1 MYLNYWGLHT
11 PPFLN
16 TPNRDVF
23 FHSPQ
28 HEEAIHRLLYIV
40 QHRKGIAMLTGEVGC
55 GKTTLVRALT
65 NYLSQNKYDILTIS
79 NPAVNPND
87 LIRDVLL
94 KLGDNG
100 KGESKT
106 LLLDRLR
113 RFLEMHAEQGIE
125 TILVIDEA
133 HMIRDNSTL
142 DELRMM
148 LNIQTEDQV
157 LMTMILLGQ
166 PPLLEKISQLHPLKE
181 RINMRIHIKPLDY
194 INTGKYILYRL
205 KQAGAGNGIFSRE
218 SIGTIYQAS
227 EGLPLRINNICD
239 RSLLIGL
246 MHKSRM
252 VTVKMVEEA
261 LADLE

>member
-1 MYLNYWGLHT
+1 MYLDYWGLHT
-11 PPFLN
+11 SPFLN
-16 TPNRDVF
+16 TPNRNVF

-28 HEEAIHRLLYIV
+28 HEEAIQRLLYIV
-40 QHRKGIAMLTGEVGC
+40 KHRKGVAMLTGEVGC
-55 GKTTLVRALT
+55 GKTTLVRVLT
-65 NYLSQNKYDILTIS
+65 NYLPQSKYDVLTIS
-79 NPAVNPND
+79 NPAVNPD
-87 LIRDVLL
+87 DMIRAVLL

-100 KGESKT
+100 EGDSKT

-113 RFLEMHAEQGIE
+113 RLLEMHANQNIE

-148 LNIQTEDQV
+148 LNIQSDDQT

-166 PPLLEKISQLHPLKE
+166 PPLLGKISQLHPLNE

-194 INTGKYILYRL
+194 VNTGKYILYRL
-205 KQAGAGNGIFSRE
+205 KKAGAKNGIFSKE
-218 SIGTIYQAS
+218 AIETIYKAS
-227 EGLPLRINNICD
+227 AGIPLRINNICD

-246 MHKSRM
+246 THKSGM
-252 VTVKMVEEA
+252 VTVKMVEGA

>member
-1 MYLNYWGLHT
+1 MYLDYWGLHT

-16 TPNRDVF
+16 TPNRNVF

-40 QHRKGIAMLTGEVGC
+40 QHRKGVAMLTGEVGC

-65 NYLSQNKYDILTIS
+65 NYLAENKYNVLTIS
-79 NPAVNPND
+79 NPAVNPD
-87 LIRDVLL
+87 DMIRAVLL
-94 KLGDNG
+94 RLGDNG
-100 KGESKT
+100 KGDSKT

-113 RFLEMHAEQGIE
+113 RLLEIHANQNME
-125 TILVIDEA
+125 TVLVIDEA

-148 LNIQTEDQV
+148 LNIQSEDQG

-166 PPLLEKISQLHPLKE
+166 PPLLRKISQLHPLNE
-181 RINMRIHIKPLDY
+181 RINMRIHIEPLNY

-205 KQAGAGNGIFSRE
+205 KQAGAKNGMFSKE
-218 SIGTIYQAS
+218 SIETIYKAS
-227 EGLPLRINNICD
+227 GGIPLRINNICD

-246 MHKSRM
+246 THKSRI
-252 VTVKMVEEA
+252 VTVKMVEKA
-261 LADLE
+261 LTDLE